1 MTWASRFR
9 LLVGTILVLVLA
21 ALATYQLNQKKGVA
35 ASDSAQ
41 ILARTYDVGTPY
53 AGLVVDQMVDVGDS
67 VTKGQP
73 LFVIDS
79 SSLQYDL
86 KNGFAKPQTE
96 ATQVDDQ
103 GRLVLLA
110 AGDGTVTAISS
121 ERGTFVQSATEL
133 ATVQRANTLY
143 VQAEYT
149 LTPNEYARVE
159 DNATATV
166 ELPNHRTITAHVAKV
181 KVETV
186 AGDGRL
192 SLEREAPQGF
202 DVLAVD
208 AFSGD
213 SIPVHL
219 ITVQAVDE
227 YLRHI
232 KPGGVIAFHVTNR
245 FLDLKPVLLAIA
257 QHKKLAYAYVSEL
270 RDGGISDWVL
280 LTRNE
285 AFLREPGI
293 LEATKPVAP
302 RPDWRLWTDDY
313 NNLVKVFRY

>member
-9 LLVGTILVLVLA
+9 LLVGTLLVLVLA

-53 AGLVVDQMVDVGDS
+53 AGLVVDQMVDVGDT
-67 VTKGQP
+67 VTTGEP

-86 KNGFAKPQTE
+86 KNGFAKPETE

-186 AGDGRL
+186 AGQ
-192 SLEREAPQGF
+192 A
-202 DVLAVD
+202 
-208 AFSGD
+208 
-213 SIPVHL
+213 
-219 ITVQAVDE
+219 QAVMTLTGAALQDGAQNGLVSAGTPVTAE
-227 YLRHI
+227 LQLRNN
-232 KPGGVIAFHVTNR
+232 GVVTR
-245 FLDLKPVLLAIA
+245 TADSVKTYI
-257 QHKKLAYAYVSEL
+257 
-270 RDGGISDWVL
+270 GGI
-280 LTRNE
+280 
-285 AFLREPGI
+285 FG
-293 LEATKPVAP
+293 
-302 RPDWRLWTDDY
+302 
-313 NNLVKVFRY
+313 

>member
-1 MTWASRFR
+1 MTWASRCR

-53 AGLVVDQMVDVGDS
+53 AGLVVDQMVDVGDT
-67 VTKGQP
+67 VTKGEP

-86 KNGFAKPQTE
+86 KNGFAKPETE

-166 ELPNHRTITAHVAKV
+166 ELPNHRTITAHVSKV

-186 AGDGRL
+186 AGQ
-192 SLEREAPQGF
+192 A
-202 DVLAVD
+202 
-208 AFSGD
+208 
-213 SIPVHL
+213 
-219 ITVQAVDE
+219 QAVMTLTGTALKDGAE
-227 YLRHI
+227 NGLVSAGTPVTAELQLRNN
-232 KPGGVIAFHVTNR
+232 GVVTR
-245 FLDLKPVLLAIA
+245 TADSVKTYI
-257 QHKKLAYAYVSEL
+257 
-270 RDGGISDWVL
+270 GGI
-280 LTRNE
+280 
-285 AFLREPGI
+285 FG
-293 LEATKPVAP
+293 
-302 RPDWRLWTDDY
+302 
-313 NNLVKVFRY
+313 